1 MIHFQCFET
10 PRHSLES
17 NVEKTF
23 RGQCRQLTSSCFYTP
38 HVVIRARHM
47 CPWSFLWSKMAP
59 QAPLPTHELRPAPSS
74 HGSRRSS
81 APSRGS
87 VQTEVH
93 VPKNQNLI
101 LTPHQQR
108 VHGGECI
115 CDKNQ
120 FPPKNLPPCECTG
133 DCQCKAGKYLKP
145 FARRGTICKCRS
157 VLGGVGPVP

>member
-1 MIHFQCFET
+1 M
-10 PRHSLES
+10 
-17 NVEKTF
+17 
-23 RGQCRQLTSSCFYTP
+23 
-38 HVVIRARHM
+38 
-47 CPWSFLWSKMAP
+47 
-59 QAPLPTHELRPAPSS
+59 
-74 HGSRRSS
+74 
-81 APSRGS
+81 
-87 VQTEVH
+87 
-93 VPKNQNLI
+93 PKNQNLI

-157 VLGGVGPVP
+157 VLGSVYNVEVYRALNTRGGAIWARFEDERRSEERNQQGVDQLGAREEPKAEKA